1 MFFSNYYI
9 ITHICVNKSIA
20 YCIFDIYR
28 RTSLLP
34 RCLYLP
40 SWYIGLVSLDSIII
54 ATDMLRKDNDAK
66 EVTSQGMDLEFTVS
80 YEFSTMSYTTHY
92 LPSTLPMWT
101 LISTYLES
109 IMSLK
114 DPKSG
119 QQLFLRLIC
128 MCDYLQ

>member
-1 MFFSNYYI
+1 MSLF
-9 ITHICVNKSIA
+9 TELA
-20 YCIFDIYR
+20 Y
-28 RTSLLP
+28 
-34 RCLYLP
+34 
-40 SWYIGLVSLDSIII
+40 WIGVTGMDSIII
-54 ATDMLRKDNDAK
+54 VIKLFRYVRKK
-66 EVTSQGMDLEFTVS
+66 TMMPIEVTSQGMDLEFTVS

-128 MCDYLQ
+128 VCDYLQ

>member
-1 MFFSNYYI
+1 M
-9 ITHICVNKSIA
+9 NKSTA
-20 YCIFDIYR
+20 YCILDIYR
-28 RTSLLP
+28 RTFLLP

-54 ATDMLRKDNDAK
+54 VIKLFRYVRKK
-66 EVTSQGMDLEFTVS
+66 TMMPIEVTSQGMDLEFTVS

-128 MCDYLQ
+128 VCDYLQ